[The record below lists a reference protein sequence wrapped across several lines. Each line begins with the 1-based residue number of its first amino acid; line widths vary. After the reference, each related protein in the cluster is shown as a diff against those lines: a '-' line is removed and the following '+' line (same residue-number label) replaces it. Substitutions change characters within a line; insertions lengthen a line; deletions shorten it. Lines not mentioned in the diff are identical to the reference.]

1 MNQSYYDRRTRKW
14 APTNYAQRKL
24 NSEKVGAYTDFLIRQ
39 KNKKNIVTKGLRQV
53 FLEEYQ
59 KNGYQLAKELI
70 NKNLGKEV
78 YTDEILISW
87 LGIEQPRKKIFEAYK
102 KGRIEDAYKF
112 ADEINEKIGCLVIK
126 KETVSSWIAE
136 EIEKE
141 KKKAKNSDRNE
152 NDDAR

>member
-1 MNQSYYDRRTRKW
+1 MDNRYYNKSSGKW
-14 APTNYAQRKL
+14 APTNYAQRHL

-126 KETVSSWIAE
+126 KEMVDLWIAE

-141 KKKAKNSDRNE
+141 KKKAKTSGRDE
-152 NDDAR
+152 DDDAR

>member
-14 APTNYAQRKL
+14 APTNYAQRHL

-59 KNGYQLAKELI
+59 KNGYQPAKELI
-70 NKNLGKEV
+70 NKNHGKED
-78 YTDEILISW
+78 YTDEIFITW
-87 LGIEQPRKKIFEAYK
+87 LGIEAPRRSIYEAYK
-102 KGRIEDAYKF
+102 KGSIDDAYAK
-112 ADEINEKIGCLVIK
+112 ADEINKKIGHPVIK
-126 KETVSSWIAE
+126 KEVVDLWIKE

-141 KKKAKNSDRNE
+141 NKKAKENGRNE
-152 NDDAR
+152 DDDAR